1 MKNLTKALIAAQQAA
16 RAAPLD
22 GINDHYGYRY
32 TTSPTMCRIGKEAL
46 NAHGLTLIPLGLAV
60 VPSTETTLVAIGKG
74 TREAQELT
82 VYDAHRDFIL
92 AHVSGEERA
101 FSVEWPID
109 LQGGKRPR
117 DKAVAASDTTLLSY
131 VYRDLLQIGRL
142 REGEVDAPPSNGAHA
157 REQAKAERKQAQR
170 ARVESFAAA
179 TVPAPKPIQEE
190 PILAEAYQDELEAD
204 GWDPELDRPLGEHT
218 AVEDLPSG
226 GPAFGPASTSGDD
239 PEDHLERQSF
249 LLALSLGCVAGDENS
264 PGGSLITCH
273 LPPDPGQDDLE
284 AAGWDPE
291 LSEELAGLDAR
302 RPVPRVTVNQLS
314 SMAAK
319 HREIKGKAA
328 KTMLCEAFEA
338 VGVDVKAK
346 AVPNGYQLRLWA
358 LTILLTPATAPF

>member
-22 GINDHYGYRY
+22 GTNDHYGYRY

-60 VPSTETTLVAIGKG
+60 VPSIETTLVVTGKG
-74 TREAQELT
+74 TRETQELT
-82 VYDAHRDFIL
+82 AYDAHRDFVL

-142 REGEVDAPPSNGAHA
+142 REGEVDAPRSNGAHA

-179 TVPAPKPIQEE
+179 TVPAPKPIHEE
-190 PILAEAYQDELEAD
+190 PIVAEAASKLVEPCDDETSAAD
-204 GWDPELDRPLGEHT
+204 
-218 AVEDLPSG
+218 V
-226 GPAFGPASTSGDD
+226 
-239 PEDHLERQSF
+239 
-249 LLALSLGCVAGDENS
+249 LLALSLGCVAGDEKS

-291 LSEELAGLDAR
+291 LSEELAGLDDR

-319 HREIKGKAA
+319 NHELKGKAA

-338 VGVDVKAK
+338 VGVDVTAK

-358 LTILLTPATAPF
+358 LTILLTPATSPF